1 MPHAAPRKHFLSII
15 MPAYNEQETIAE
27 AVSKTLAQNYG
38 VKFEL
43 IVVNDGSTDSTLEK
57 LRKFSSRVQI
67 ISSKKNNGKGYAIR
81 AGFAR
86 AKGSIAIIQDA
97 DLEYNPAQI
106 NSIIQP
112 ILDSRADAVYGSRF
126 AGSLQGMSP
135 LFLFGN
141 KMLTLATNLLFS
153 SRLTDMETCYKA
165 LSRKALGSLTLSENS
180 FTVEAEITAKLLKN
194 GFNILEVPINYHA
207 RSKQQG
213 KKIKIADGLK
223 TIITLLQT
231 RFL

>member
-1 MPHAAPRKHFLSII
+1 MPTRATQKHFLSII
-15 MPAYNEQETIAE
+15 MPAYNEEETISE

-38 VKFEL
+38 VPFEL
-43 IVVNDGSTDSTLEK
+43 ITINDGSTDSTLDK

-81 AGFAR
+81 TGLAR

-97 DLEYNPAQI
+97 DLEYDPKQI
-106 NSIIQP
+106 RAVIQP
-112 ILDSRADAVYGSRF
+112 ILDSRAEAVYGSRF
-126 AGSLQGMSP
+126 SGSVQGMSL
-135 LFLFGN
+135 LFSFGN
-141 KMLTLATNLLFS
+141 KLLTLATNLLFN

-165 LSRKALGSLTLSENS
+165 LSRTALSSLELSETS
-180 FTVEAEITAKLLKN
+180 FTVEAEITAKLLKR
-194 GFNILEVPINYHA
+194 GFSILEVPIAYKA
-207 RSKQQG
+207 RSQKQG

-223 TIITLLQT
+223 TILTLLKI